1 MWVRRVILVGVV
13 LLLGSCSTEEPE
25 PGERM
30 VDVGTHRLRAVVA
43 GRGTPAVVIDGG
55 IGAGAEEYRDL
66 QSRLAAE
73 TTVVAYDRA
82 GYGDSEPGPL
92 PRDSGTEAQ
101 ELRALLRGLGVPG
114 PYVLVGH
121 SLGGLN
127 VQVYAGR
134 YPDDVAGLVLLDP
147 PPLGWLHGEQYADL
161 LTMAQQVTERWQQ
174 AADRGRDAADPQ
186 ARREA
191 QFMRMLASEHSEM
204 PGTSARLA
212 EEIETF
218 RDIPLQ
224 VIASGVANPAFGA
237 DAAGYQ
243 GYWIEQSRALASK
256 SSRGTFALA
265 GDSTHRL
272 HTEAADLVAESI
284 LSIVRGAR
292 ATP

>member
-1 MWVRRVILVGVV
+1 MARRAILVGVV
-13 LLLGSCSTEEPE
+13 LLLGSCSTEGPE

-30 VDVGTHRLRAVVA
+30 VDVGTHRLHAVVA
-43 GRGTPAVVIDGG
+43 GTGAPAVVIDGG
-55 IGAGAEEYRDL
+55 IGAGANEYREL
-66 QSRLAAE
+66 HARIAVE
-73 TTVVAYDRA
+73 TTVVAYSRA
-82 GYGDSEPGPL
+82 GYGRSEPGPL

-101 ELRALLRGLGVPG
+101 ELRTLLRRLGIPE
-114 PYVLVGH
+114 PYILVGH

-147 PPLGWLHGEQYADL
+147 PPLAWLRGGRYADL
-161 LTMAQQVTERWQQ
+161 LAMAEQMTEQWQQ

-191 QFMRMLASEHSEM
+191 QFLQMLASEHREM
-204 PGTSARLA
+204 SGASARMA

-218 RDIPLQ
+218 GDMPLR
-224 VIASGVANPAFGA
+224 VIASGVANPAFGT

-243 GYWIEQSRALASK
+243 AYWIEQSRALASK
-256 SSRGTFALA
+256 SSRGTFTLA
-265 GDSTHRL
+265 EDSTHRL

-284 LSIVRGAR
+284 LSIVREVR
-292 ATP
+292 ATH